1 MSDTLKLL
9 EGNRSYRR
17 FTGRAVTEAEL
28 ARMVEAASL
37 CGSAGNLQRLR
48 YLPVCGADCGRVFPH
63 LRWAAYLPE
72 WGGPAPDERP
82 TGYLIVLCPASDAA
96 QFNLGID
103 VGLAAQSMLL
113 VAREMGLGGCMFA
126 SADRTALLD
135 AFGLDKE
142 KWGVALVIAL
152 GEPLEE
158 VRLVPV
164 EGDNVKYYR
173 DESGVHYVPKRT
185 AGELTVKEEKLFMV
199 MDDTANSGKEPY
211 QFKNEQERKFYKELL
226 EQVKKEFELD

>member
-1 MSDTLKLL
+1 MI
-9 EGNRSYRR
+9 
-17 FTGRAVTEAEL
+17 
-28 ARMVEAASL
+28 EAASL

-48 YLPVCGADCGRVFPH
+48 YLPVCGADCARVFPH
-63 LRWAAYLPE
+63 LRWAAYLPA

-82 TGYLIVLCPASDAA
+82 TGYMIVLCPASDAA

-103 VGLAAQSMLL
+103 VGLAAQSVLL
-113 VAREMGLGGCMFA
+113 TAREMGLGGCMFA
-126 SADRTALLD
+126 SADRASLLD

-142 KWGVALVIAL
+142 TWAIALVIAL

-173 DESGVHYVPKRT
+173 DENGVHYVPKRT
-185 AGELTVKEEKLFMV
+185 AEELTVKV
-199 MDDTANSGKEPY
+199 
-211 QFKNEQERKFYKELL
+211 
-226 EQVKKEFELD
+226 